1 MSDVVYMTCEK
12 CGRSRPATKEFFKMK
27 TGDRYPMCKACLTEH
42 IDNNDPTT
50 FKWILEIF
58 NVPYIEEVWFDL
70 GNKILAKQGPA
81 KFGPGSVIGQYIR
94 SMNMTQYRD
103 YTYKDTDKLNYEY
116 HKKQATE

>member
-42 IDNNDPTT
+42 IDNNDPST

-58 NVPYIEEVWFDL
+58 NVPYIE
-70 GNKILAKQGPA
+70 
-81 KFGPGSVIGQYIR
+81 
-94 SMNMTQYRD
+94 
-103 YTYKDTDKLNYEY
+103 
-116 HKKQATE
+116 